1 MRSLINQTML
11 SSNLKCYIKKSYI
24 KKYLGS
30 PTDID
35 VERLKVDYE
44 NLKQENL
51 KLKNQAVE
59 LKAKVYFL
67 IIFYKL
73 DELKPPEE

>member
-1 MRSLINQTML
+1 ML

-67 IIFYKL
+67 IIFY
-73 DELKPPEE
+73 

>member
-1 MRSLINQTML
+1 MLQSILIQLNFE
-11 SSNLKCYIKKSYI
+11 SYI

-35 VERLKVDYE
+35 DERLKVDYE

-51 KLKNQAVE
+51 KLKN
-59 LKAKVYFL
+59 
-67 IIFYKL
+67 
-73 DELKPPEE
+73 